1 MKIMALEKT
10 VQAPQGFEA
19 QNAYH
24 RVEGL
29 QVKNKTTI
37 SYMVRSYKD
46 HSGVPAFADCQYE
59 SSYSIDGK
67 NPIAQAYEHLKT
79 LPEFE
84 NAKDC

>member
-1 MKIMALEKT
+1 MALEKT
-10 VQAPQGFEA
+10 VQSPQGFEA

-29 QVKNKTTI
+29 QIKNKTTI
-37 SYMVRSYKD
+37 LYMVRSYKD
-46 HSGVPAFADCQYE
+46 ESGVPAFADHSYE
-59 SSYSIDGK
+59 SSYDITK
-67 NPIAQAYEHLKT
+67 ENPIAQAYKHLKL

>member
-1 MKIMALEKT
+1 M
-10 VQAPQGFEA
+10 
-19 QNAYH
+19 
-24 RVEGL
+24 
-29 QVKNKTTI
+29 KNKTTI

-46 HSGVPAFADCQYE
+46 E

-79 LPEFE
+79 LPEFQ